1 MDLQPDK
8 AAYLLKLLLE
18 LPESIPPGQ
27 FQEYIELQ
35 KSQIEKSKE
44 EIERLEQRI
53 VNQISLGQSCQGSKS
68 TKKSFEECCYQGDR
82 HFDKQRLNRSF
93 DQRIENHQKYTI
105 E

>member
-1 MDLQPDK
+1 MQKMDLQPDK

-53 VNQISLGQSCQGSKS
+53 LNQKSNLDIALKEEGTTWDELNQFSSLKAVM
-68 TKKSFEECCYQGDR
+68 KNN
-82 HFDKQRLNRSF
+82 L
-93 DQRIENHQKYTI
+93 IENKQFFVCNLNK
-105 E
+105 